1 MITKTLVLEAMILSV
16 NFIVP
21 EHEKVGLVN

>member
-1 MITKTLVLEAMILSV
+1 MISKTLVLEAMILSV

-21 EHEKVGLVN
+21 EHEKVSLVD

>member
-1 MITKTLVLEAMILSV
+1 MISKTRVLEAMILSV

-21 EHEKVGLVN
+21 EHEKVSLVD